1 MGMVRSQDGRDFSCS
16 VERPSGQSYLF
27 FQAFKMEITGIP
39 TAEGEVYVRTFTVRS
54 IPRLPGKLITL
65 IDDKSISIINFVCN
79 MCYDVHILFTGSRND
94 TT

>member
-39 TAEGEVYVRTFTVRS
+39 TAEGEVFVRAFTDSS
-54 IPRLPGKLITL
+54 IPQLPGKLTAL
-65 IDDKSISIINFVCN
+65 IVDKSISIIC
-79 MCYDVHILFTGSRND
+79 L
-94 TT
+94 

>member
-39 TAEGEVYVRTFTVRS
+39 AAEGEVYVRAFTVRS

>member
-39 TAEGEVYVRTFTVRS
+39 TAEGEVYVRAFTVRS

-65 IDDKSISIINFVCN
+65 IDGKSISIINFVCN

>member
-39 TAEGEVYVRTFTVRS
+39 TAEGEVYVRGFTVRS

>member
-27 FQAFKMEITGIP
+27 FQAFKMEITGIL
-39 TAEGEVYVRTFTVRS
+39 TAEGEVYVRAFTVRS

>member
-39 TAEGEVYVRTFTVRS
+39 TAEGEVFVRAFTDS
-54 IPRLPGKLITL
+54 SNSRLPGKLTIL
-65 IDDKSISIINFVCN
+65 IVDKSISIIC
-79 MCYDVHILFTGSRND
+79 L
-94 TT
+94 

>member
-39 TAEGEVYVRTFTVRS
+39 TAEGEVYVRAFTVRS

-79 MCYDVHILFTGSRND
+79 MC
-94 TT
+94 